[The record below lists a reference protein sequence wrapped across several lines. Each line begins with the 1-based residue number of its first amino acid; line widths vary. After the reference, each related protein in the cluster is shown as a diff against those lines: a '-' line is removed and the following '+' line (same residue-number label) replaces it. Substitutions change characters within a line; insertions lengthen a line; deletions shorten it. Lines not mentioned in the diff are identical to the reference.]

1 MDPIRRRALGAGLT
15 LALAGGALHAQ
26 TTPIR
31 FVVPFPPGGAAD
43 QVARLVAQEVAA
55 ALGNP
60 VVVENRAGAGGMIA
74 AELVARAA
82 PDGRTFF
89 VGSNG
94 PLVFNSALYAKMP
107 YDPEKAFAPVAG
119 LSRSPLLLVTRRDLG
134 AANVADLI
142 AAGRRDAPR
151 LTMAS
156 AGVGNIT
163 HLAGEYASA
172 LMGFKVTHVPFP
184 GSAPAIANLAGGH
197 VDIMFDALP
206 SSVQQAREGL
216 IRPLAILDDQR
227 FPPLPAVPTLRELGY
242 ANIEIGAWKVLVAPA
257 QTPRQAVLDMNRTVN
272 EVLRRPEVVQRL
284 QAIGEQP
291 MPGSPEDLGRF
302 VAAERERWIPLVRSL
317 GIKAD

>member
-1 MDPIRRRALGAGLT
+1 MITTRIRALGAALL
-15 LALAGGALHAQ
+15 LALTGAGLQAQ
-26 TTPIR
+26 TAPIR

-43 QVARLVAQEVAA
+43 QVARLVAQEAAA
-55 ALGNP
+55 ALGGP

-107 YDPEKAFAPVAG
+107 YDPERAFVPVAG
-119 LSRSPLLLVTRRDLG
+119 LSKSPLLLVTRRELG
-134 AANVADLI
+134 AASVADLI
-142 AAGRRDAPR
+142 AAGRKDNPR
-151 LTMAS
+151 LSMAS

-163 HLAGEYASA
+163 HLSGEYASA

-184 GSAPAIANLAGGH
+184 GSAPAITSLMGGH

-206 SSVQQAREGL
+206 SSIQQAREGL
-216 IRPLAILDDQR
+216 IRPLAILDDRR
-227 FPPLPAVPTLRELGY
+227 FPQLPAVPTLKELGY
-242 ANIEIGAWKVLVAPA
+242 ANIEISAWKVLMAPA
-257 QTPRQAVLDMNRTVN
+257 QTPRQLVTDMNRTIN
-272 EVLRRPEVVQRL
+272 EVLARPEVVQKL

-291 MPGSPEDLGRF
+291 MPGTPEDLGRF
-302 VAAERERWIPLVRSL
+302 IGVERDRWIPLVRSL

>member
-1 MDPIRRRALGAGLT
+1 MITTRIRALGAALL
-15 LALAGGALHAQ
+15 LALNGAGLQAQ
-26 TTPIR
+26 TAPIR

-43 QVARLVAQEVAA
+43 QVARLVAQEAAA
-55 ALGNP
+55 ALGGP

-107 YDPEKAFAPVAG
+107 YDPERAFVPVAG
-119 LSRSPLLLVTRRDLG
+119 LSKSPLLLVTRRELG
-134 AANVADLI
+134 AASVADLI
-142 AAGRRDAPR
+142 AAGRKDNPR
-151 LTMAS
+151 LSMAS

-163 HLAGEYASA
+163 HLSGEYASA

-184 GSAPAIANLAGGH
+184 GSAPAITSLMGGH

-206 SSVQQAREGL
+206 SSIQQAREGL
-216 IRPLAILDDQR
+216 IRPLAILDDRR
-227 FPPLPAVPTLRELGY
+227 FPQLPAVPTLKELGY
-242 ANIEIGAWKVLVAPA
+242 ANIEISAWKVLMAPA
-257 QTPRQAVLDMNRTVN
+257 QTPRQLVTDMNRTIN
-272 EVLRRPEVVQRL
+272 EVLARPEVVQKL

-291 MPGSPEDLGRF
+291 MPGTPEDLGRF
-302 VAAERERWIPLVRSL
+302 IGVERDRWIPLVRSL